1 MALGF
6 KAAFEAVK
14 AGGVVMV
21 THPDPT
27 KAGGKVLYSIV
38 QGSQITEA
46 DYYRLRRRLKPRQ
59 DGLFLE
65 TSQTFEWNGTEEP
78 KPEKKARK

>member
-14 AGGVVMV
+14 SGGVVMV

-27 KAGGKVLYSIV
+27 KASGKTLYSIV

-46 DYYRLRRRLKPRQ
+46 AFYRLKKRLRHRQ
-59 DGLFLE
+59 DGLFAD
-65 TSQTFEWNGTEEP
+65 TSQTYEWNGTEEP
-78 KPEKKARK
+78 KPERKAKK